1 MKKANL
7 KIFITTL
14 HVMFFMSFSAQAQ
27 VGIGTTSPDASSMLD
42 IQSPDN
48 DKGVLIPR
56 MTTAQRTAI
65 TTLANGLLVFD
76 TTTKSFWFYN
86 GTATTPAW
94 KELVSGSSIVD
105 ADGDTKVEVEK
116 VTDTD
121 PNGDE
126 INFTTRNV
134 QRMKI
139 DANGVIIM
147 GDSTASN
154 KNYTKITTDGSLS
167 YVGEATRWDD
177 LKVPV
182 NSVKIKN
189 ITEGATWEQFISGS
203 GLSLLFFKEQ
213 TDANKVSDV
222 VFTVQMPHAWKQG
235 TAIYPHVHWTVDD
248 AVGDKRVSWGL
259 EYVWV
264 NVGQQFNTSPSIV
277 YGNGLATPN
286 GTLIEAREHVITPL
300 TSIISTTNG
309 PAGTLSS
316 MLVCRLF
323 RNSSVSADDTYTGSV
338 GLLEIDFHYQIDS
351 DGSNTEYGKTN

>member
-1 MKKANL
+1 MKKYQNNL
-7 KIFITTL
+7 TILFIIFLGFNI
-14 HVMFFMSFSAQAQ
+14 FAQ
-27 VGIGTTSPDASSMLD
+27 VGIGTTTPENSSMLD
-42 IQSPDN
+42 IQSTT
-48 DKGVLIPR
+48 KGVLIPR
-56 MTTAQRTAI
+56 MTTAQRTVIAGP
-65 TTLANGLLVFD
+65 ANGLLIFD
-76 TTTKSFWFYN
+76 TDTKSFWFYN
-86 GTATTPAW
+86 VNAW

-116 VTDTD
+116 NADEDIVRFSTAGTEYMQIGS
-121 PNGDE
+121 NGD
-126 INFTTRNV
+126 ILLGNRAASTTP
-134 QRMKI
+134 
-139 DANGVIIM
+139 
-147 GDSTASN
+147 DSDVTSAQ
-154 KNYTKITTDGSLS
+154 NYTKITADGSLS
-167 YVGEATRWDD
+167 YVGNATRWDD

-222 VFTVQMPHAWKQG
+222 VFTLQMPHSWKEG
-235 TAIYPHVHWTVDD
+235 TAIYPHVHWTVD
-248 AVGDKRVSWGL
+248 ASVGALRVSWGL

-264 NVGQQFNTSPSIV
+264 NVGQQFNSTPSIV
-277 YGNGLATPN
+277 YGNGLAIPN

-300 TSIISTTNG
+300 TSITSTTNG

-323 RNSSVSADDTYTGSV
+323 RNSSDSAVDTYTGSV

-351 DGSNTEYGKTN
+351 DGSNQEYTKE